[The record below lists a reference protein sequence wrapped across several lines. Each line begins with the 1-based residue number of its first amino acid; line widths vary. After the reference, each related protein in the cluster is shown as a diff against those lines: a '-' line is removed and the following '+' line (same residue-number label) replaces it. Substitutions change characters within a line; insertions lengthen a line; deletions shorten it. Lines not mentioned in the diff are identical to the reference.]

1 MNADSDTR
9 QYAISVRQPWAWAVV
24 HAGKDVENRGPHAPR
39 LFQAAVGQR
48 VYIHASKSMTTAE
61 WLEAKSF
68 MAKLGVACP
77 SSSDL
82 MYGGIIGSV
91 LVVDII
97 TRHPSPWF
105 LGPGARRV
113 RALPGPAMIKIAI
126 TVEAYEAITA
136 ALPLGSVAVEPYYE
150 QGLRVVWLEE
160 VWVNRLSAMRGPEE
174 SYSEAI
180 LRLIAME
187 DAQRP

>member
-1 MNADSDTR
+1 
-9 QYAISVRQPWAWAVV
+9 
-24 HAGKDVENRGPHAPR
+24 
-39 LFQAAVGQR
+39 
-48 VYIHASKSMTTAE
+48 
-61 WLEAKSF
+61 
-68 MAKLGVACP
+68 
-77 SSSDL
+77 
-82 MYGGIIGSV
+82 
-91 LVVDII
+91 
-97 TRHPSPWF
+97 
-105 LGPGARRV
+105 
-113 RALPGPAMIKIAI
+113 MIKIAI